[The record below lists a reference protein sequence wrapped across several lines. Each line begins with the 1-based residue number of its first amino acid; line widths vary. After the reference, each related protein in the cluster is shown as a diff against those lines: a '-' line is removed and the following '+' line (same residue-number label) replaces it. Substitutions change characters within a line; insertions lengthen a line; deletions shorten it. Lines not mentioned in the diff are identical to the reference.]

1 MGGWTLWQ
9 NWSPISRGWSGPG
22 RSWMLNKWA
31 SSAECSGS
39 TSERTKYRKCT
50 SFNMWA
56 KSWRTA
62 SRTSSPTPGKSTN
75 TSANLL
81 KDINWNSTTTG
92 IQGLAAVSLI
102 SLIALLAISRINP
115 TTLGASKTKMIINS
129 EGREI
134 RILINTINTHRTTKT
149 PTSSTIILKIIR
161 IIIESRVNSITTLKE
176 IRMNIMTIRTSSIRI
191 ISTTI
196 KTTIISTTPKMP
208 KLGMTMKS
216 PKIIKIRI
224 FMTMMDRVGAI
235 NKTWI
240 TI

>member
-1 MGGWTLWQ
+1 M
-9 NWSPISRGWSGPG
+9 
-22 RSWMLNKWA
+22 
-31 SSAECSGS
+31 
-39 TSERTKYRKCT
+39 
-50 SFNMWA
+50 
-56 KSWRTA
+56 
-62 SRTSSPTPGKSTN
+62 
-75 TSANLL
+75 
-81 KDINWNSTTTG
+81 
-92 IQGLAAVSLI
+92 I

-235 NKTWI
+235 NKT
-240 TI
+240 